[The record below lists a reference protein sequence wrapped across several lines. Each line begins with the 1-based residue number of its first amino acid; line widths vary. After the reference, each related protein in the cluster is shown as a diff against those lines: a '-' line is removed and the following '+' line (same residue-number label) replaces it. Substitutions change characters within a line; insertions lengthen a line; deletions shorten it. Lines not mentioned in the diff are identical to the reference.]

1 MKRMI
6 TVLFFLLFLPALV
19 LAGTVGKIKGKV
31 TDLKSGESL
40 IGANVIVIGTS
51 IGAATDVKGDY
62 VILNLNPGTYTVK
75 ASYVGYQTITTTN
88 VRVNADLTTE
98 LNIQLPAEG
107 INVKEIEIVKSA
119 LTRTFVVVI
128 V

>member
-40 IGANVIVIGTS
+40 IGANVIVVGTS

-88 VRVNADLTTE
+88 VRVNADLTT
-98 LNIQLPAEG
+98 
-107 INVKEIEIVKSA
+107 
-119 LTRTFVVVI
+119 
-128 V
+128 